1 MHVSKI
7 RDEMRDPAQSSEWQ
21 GGTLRHL
28 DNAIIENVFL
38 VSFPNRLVPQDSMG
52 SDPRRWELATRRREL
67 KEENLHLRVQK
78 ESGQLEN
85 PARIREIRRE
95 VARIETVLTEKRN
108 AQVEA

>member
-1 MHVSKI
+1 MGKN
-7 RDEMRDPAQSSEWQ
+7 
-21 GGTLRHL
+21 TKNLREL
-28 DNAIIENVFL
+28 SVD
-38 VSFPNRLVPQDSMG
+38 
-52 SDPRRWELATRRREL
+52 ELATRRREL